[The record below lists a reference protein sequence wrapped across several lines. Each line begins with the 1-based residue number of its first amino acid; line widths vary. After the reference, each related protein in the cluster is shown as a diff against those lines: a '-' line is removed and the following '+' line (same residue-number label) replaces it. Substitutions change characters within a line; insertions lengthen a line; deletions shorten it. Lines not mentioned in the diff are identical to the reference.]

1 MAKYISNR
9 LKNLTIGLDSYSEN
23 LTSLNIIGDVKV
35 GAGVT
40 ISSSAGIVT
49 AVGFKKVGGTNS
61 QFMMADG
68 SVNSSTFLT
77 AESDTLDT
85 ILNRGNTTTKS
96 LSVGV
101 ATASRLEISS
111 TFPRILLT
119 DTNNND
125 DFSIDNA
132 DGTFRVRDRTNAAN
146 RFEIASNGRATL
158 YNDVGIEGG
167 LEVDGN
173 ISVGGTITYNDVTN
187 VDSIGIITARKDI
200 HVGAGLSV
208 VGVSTF
214 TGLIDANGNL
224 DVDGTSLFRDNITI
238 SNAAPKIFLTDSNNN
253 PDFEVGNFNGGFR
266 IRDTTSNDNRL
277 TIDENGHASIG
288 GNLDVGGAIT
298 VTANINTSNSLIV
311 AGSIDVD
318 GHIVGDNST
327 NISGIASV
335 TATSFHGSG
344 ANLTDVMTT
353 SGGSVGDLSVSG
365 IASVGIGTTGDT
377 FTGKVDLFHEG
388 DIKLRTTP
396 AGVQVVGIL
405 SATSLDFTGAEGA
418 FSDDLLLQGGSA
430 NALWDRSESY
440 LQFNDGAKAVFGTDV
455 SDGDLEIFHSGSH
468 SYISENGT
476 GDLFIITG
484 AVGLGS
490 TAIKIS
496 DGSSTL
502 YYQGAE
508 RLKTTST
515 GITLTGTLT
524 ADIEG
529 NATTADK
536 ATDLAIN
543 ATQQLVLQTGNNATD
558 VLASGTAGYVLQ
570 SNGSGSAPTWAAT
583 APANAITGITIREDG
598 GLVGTANSVSTINFT
613 GAGVGVTFT
622 NPVAGIAT
630 VTIGGGGGDSS
641 AVMLSMIFG

>member
-85 ILNRGNTTTKS
+85 ILTRGNTTTKS

-132 DGTFRVRDRTNAAN
+132 DGTFRVRDRTNSAN
-146 RFEIASNGRATL
+146 RFEIASNGKATL
-158 YNDVGIEGG
+158 HNDVEIEGG

-208 VGVSTF
+208 VGM
-214 TGLIDANGNL
+214 A
-224 DVDGTSLFRDNITI
+224 
-238 SNAAPKIFLTDSNNN
+238 
-253 PDFEVGNFNGGFR
+253 
-266 IRDTTSNDNRL
+266 
-277 TIDENGHASIG
+277 
-288 GNLDVGGAIT
+288 
-298 VTANINTSNSLIV
+298 
-311 AGSIDVD
+311 
-318 GHIVGDNST
+318 
-327 NISGIASV
+327 
-335 TATSFHGSG
+335 TATTFSGSG
-344 ANLTDVMTT
+344 ASLTNLPAGQLTGTLPAISGENLTNVVTT
-353 SGGSVGDLSVSG
+353 DGGGQTTNIIVTG
-365 IASVGIGTTGDT
+365 ISSLGIGTADDATQGQT
-377 FTGKVDLFHEG
+377 DLYHEG
-388 DIKLRTTP
+388 ILRLKTTSL
-396 AGVQVVGIL
+396 GVQVVGVM
-405 SATSLDFTGAEGA
+405 SATALDFTGATGA
-418 FSDDLLLQGGSA
+418 FANDVLFQGSSHSM
-430 NALWDRSESY
+430 NWDKSESY
-440 LQFNDGAKAVFGTDV
+440 LQFNDGAKAVFGTDITA
-455 SDGDLEIFHSGSH
+455 GDLEIFHSGQQ

-476 GDLFIITG
+476 GDLLLITG

-496 DGSSTL
+496 DGASTI

-508 RLKTTST
+508 RLRTTST
-515 GITLTGTLT
+515 GIILTGTVT
-524 ADIEG
+524 GSIDG
-529 NATTADK
+529 NAATATK
-536 ATDLAIN
+536 ATDLNID
-543 ATQQLVLQTGNNATD
+543 ATQQLVIQTGNDATD

-570 SNGSGSAPTWAAT
+570 SNGSGNAPTWAAS
-583 APANAITGITIREDG
+583 APANAITGITVREDG
-598 GLVGTANSVSTINFT
+598 GLVGSANSVSTINFT

-630 VTIGGGGGDSS
+630 VTISAGGGEDSS

>member
-85 ILNRGNTTTKS
+85 ILNRGNTTTKD
-96 LSVGV
+96 LTVGDI
-101 ATASRLEISS
+101 TA
-111 TFPRILLT
+111 
-119 DTNNND
+119 D
-125 DFSIDNA
+125 
-132 DGTFRVRDRTNAAN
+132 
-146 RFEIASNGRATL
+146 
-158 YNDVGIEGG
+158 
-167 LEVDGN
+167 N

-288 GNLDVGGAIT
+288 GNLAIGGALT

-311 AGSIDVD
+311 AGSLDID

-630 VTIGGGGGDSS
+630 VTIAGGGGDSS

>member
-1 MAKYISNR
+1 MSVQIKGVG
-9 LKNLTIGLDSYSEN
+9 TIGGIDQGLNTVGVITATSFVGSGAN
-23 LTSLNIIGDVKV
+23 LTSL
-35 GAGVT
+35 
-40 ISSSAGIVT
+40 
-49 AVGFKKVGGTNS
+49 
-61 QFMMADG
+61 
-68 SVNSSTFLT
+68 
-77 AESDTLDT
+77 
-85 ILNRGNTTTKS
+85 
-96 LSVGV
+96 
-101 ATASRLEISS
+101 
-111 TFPRILLT
+111 P
-119 DTNNND
+119 
-125 DFSIDNA
+125 
-132 DGTFRVRDRTNAAN
+132 AAN
-146 RFEIASNGRATL
+146 LTGTL
-158 YNDVGIEGG
+158 PA
-167 LEVDGN
+167 L
-173 ISVGGTITYNDVTN
+173 
-187 VDSIGIITARKDI
+187 A
-200 HVGAGLSV
+200 AP
-208 VGVSTF
+208 
-214 TGLIDANGNL
+214 NL
-224 DVDGTSLFRDNITI
+224 TSLP
-238 SNAAPKIFLTDSNNN
+238 AANLTGTL
-253 PDFEVGNFNGGFR
+253 P
-266 IRDTTSNDNRL
+266 
-277 TIDENGHASIG
+277 
-288 GNLDVGGAIT
+288 AI
-298 VTANINTSNSLIV
+298 
-311 AGSIDVD
+311 
-318 GHIVGDNST
+318 
-327 NISGIASV
+327 
-335 TATSFHGSG
+335 SG

-558 VLASGTAGYVLQ
+558 VLTSGTAGYVLQ
-570 SNGSGSAPTWAAT
+570 SNGSGNAPTWAAT
-583 APANAITGITIREDG
+583 APANAISGITLREDG
-598 GLVGTANSVSTINFT
+598 LIVGTANSISTINFT